1 MPMETRTS
9 FHKGTQNLGDF
20 SYYNTH
26 THTHTHTHSKLFLPV
41 HTFVDI
47 HEQVVFPG
55 AQR

>member
-1 MPMETRTS
+1 METQTS
-9 FHKGTQNLGDF
+9 FHKETQNLGDF